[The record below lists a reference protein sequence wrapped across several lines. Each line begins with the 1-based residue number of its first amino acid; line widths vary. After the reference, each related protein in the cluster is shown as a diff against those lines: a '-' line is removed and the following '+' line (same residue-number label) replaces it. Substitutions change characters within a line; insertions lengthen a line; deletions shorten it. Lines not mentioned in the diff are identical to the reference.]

1 MENRRTATNT
11 RENRELNRG
20 YFSGVCDE
28 ICVLN
33 RNFLSSV
40 CDKIYVALERRDIRI
55 RRIIGR
61 LQTDKKN
68 QSVKQGLF

>member
-1 MENRRTATNT
+1 MENHRTATNR
-11 RENRELNRG
+11 RENRELNRD

-33 RNFLSSV
+33 RYDFSIV

-61 LQTDKKN
+61 LQTDKEN
-68 QSVKQGLF
+68 QY